1 LPYRDDTFTKA
12 CTVNTIYFWPDAA
25 AALREMRR
33 ALCAGG
39 RLVVTF
45 NPPATAGKL
54 PYTRHGFTLYE
65 PEQVRAL
72 LVGAGFHD
80 VALARGT
87 SRLGDFFAATGSK

>member
-1 LPYRDDTFTKA
+1 MVNLPQL
-12 CTVNTIYFWPDAA
+12 A
-25 AALREMRR
+25 AALRDIRR
-33 ALCAGG
+33 TLCAEG

-65 PEQVRAL
+65 PEQVQAL

-87 SRLGDFFAATGSK
+87 SRLGDFFAASGSK